1 MLMLSSKIKFEIN
14 INFSD
19 NYSLELLK
27 EDNFTFYKVIVVNW
41 TISNS
46 NLFNPIQVN
55 RYEKMS
61 LQIYV

>member
-1 MLMLSSKIKFEIN
+1 MLMLPSKTKFEIN

-27 EDNFTFYKVIVVNW
+27 EDNFRFYKVIVVNW

-55 RYEKMS
+55 RDEKMS